1 MTPSTYLYAQKC
13 RFFHGFCTFCFCRI
27 GKIRGNLP
35 LIPYHAPISCK
46 LSTQNLPYFAR
57 ILQNK
62 GFRIPL
68 WSRNQFRKQII
79 LSF

>member
-13 RFFHGFCTFCFCRI
+13 RFFHGFCTFFV
-27 GKIRGNLP
+27 
-35 LIPYHAPISCK
+35 
-46 LSTQNLPYFAR
+46 
-57 ILQNK
+57 ILHGIVENK
-62 GFRIPL
+62 GFLIPL